1 MELDPPRQQTAPW
14 DARISCHLFNSAF
27 TSEST
32 GPTIFA
38 EGSLSDFI
46 FFTPPVV
53 AWLVSKAT
61 DKRFVEMEKRAE
73 ECHLQ
78 SMASKEKPSI
88 EVPLASV
95 NPGNPRSK
103 NGVVDEAQ

>member
-1 MELDPPRQQTAPW
+1 M
-14 DARISCHLFNSAF
+14 
-27 TSEST
+27 
-32 GPTIFA
+32 
-38 EGSLSDFI
+38 
-46 FFTPPVV
+46 
-53 AWLVSKAT
+53 SKAT